1 MKRLDLAPTEEN
13 LLESIRDDVTGRN
26 QDIVDFIKLL
36 DNTDGPFTYTI
47 DAAWGDGKT
56 FFVKSVCLLL
66 ESLNSR
72 LGSEG
77 QNHPELEEI
86 REKLGDDDISI
97 LPFYFNAWENDFAE
111 DPIMALFACMA
122 ANFDGGG
129 LPQSQDIKKAIVPII
144 DAALALSPIPI
155 KIADIDE
162 SFTTDSL
169 IGAFKSKAEIRS
181 RINTLFEDAIPRTA
195 NKLVIFIDEL
205 DRCRP
210 DFAVHLLEQTKSLF
224 TSKNVIVVFSADL
237 DQLAKAVGGAYGAG
251 FDTTRFLERFF
262 DERITMQ
269 QVDGYAFTHDGLPL
283 SPSNKFDALVSEII
297 SKKVFTIRDAWRIK
311 EKLDLAKEY
320 ALNSKHVHP
329 SEAFASCTVL
339 PLLVFIEHEDTALF
353 RAITNGNDFDAVYS
367 YGKQYP
373 SFINNV
379 REAIIRSRIDVPEKD
394 RDEFSETDCSIYMH
408 KLCVLIY
415 GSQASV
421 EYREALDQLGDFSRT
436 AIARNV
442 YGQLKFT

>member
-26 QDIVDFIKLL
+26 RDIVDFIKLL
-36 DNTDGPFTYTI
+36 DSTDGPFTYMI

-66 ESLNSR
+66 ESLNKR
-72 LGSEG
+72 LGSER
-77 QNHPELEEI
+77 QNYPELKGI
-86 REKLGDDDISI
+86 KEKLGDDISI

-122 ANFDGGG
+122 ASFDGGG

-155 KIADIDE
+155 KIADIAE

-224 TSKNVIVVFSADL
+224 SSNNVIVVFSADL

-269 QVDGYAFTHDGLPL
+269 PVDSYAFTHDGLPL
-283 SPSNKFDALVSEII
+283 SSNNMFDTLVSEII
-297 SKKVFTIRDAWRIK
+297 SKRVFTIRDAWRIR
-311 EKLDLAKEY
+311 EKLDLAREY
-320 ALNSKHVHP
+320 ALKSNHVHF
-329 SEAFASCTVL
+329 SEVFASCTVL
-339 PLLVFIEHEDTALF
+339 PLLVFIEHEDIGLF
-353 RAITNGNDFDAVYS
+353 RAITNGNDYDAVYS
-367 YGKQYP
+367 YGKQYS
-373 SFINNV
+373 SFINTV
-379 REAIIRSRIDVPEKD
+379 KEAISRSRTYEEEKD
-394 RDEFSETDCSIYMH
+394 IADISESSCSAYMH
-408 KLCVLIY
+408 NLCVLIY
-415 GSQASV
+415 GPVSSA
-421 EYREALDQLGDFSRT
+421 EYREALNQLGNFSRSY
-436 AIARNV
+436 AAQKI
-442 YGQLKFT
+442 YKQLKFD

>member
-1 MKRLDLAPTEEN
+1 MKRLDLAPTEES
-13 LLESIRDDVTGRN
+13 LLESIRDDLTGRN

-36 DNTDGPFTYTI
+36 DSTDGPFTYTI

-72 LGSEG
+72 LGSAR
-77 QNHPELEEI
+77 QNHPELKEI
-86 REKLGDDDISI
+86 KEKLGDDDISI

-155 KIADIDE
+155 KIADIAE

-237 DQLAKAVGGAYGAG
+237 DQLAKAVGGAYGTG

-269 QVDGYAFTHDGLPL
+269 QVDSYAFTHDGLPL
-283 SPSNKFDALVSEII
+283 SPGNKFDALVSEII

-311 EKLDLAKEY
+311 EKLDLAREY
-320 ALNSKHVHP
+320 ALNSNHVHF
-329 SEAFASCTVL
+329 SEIIASCTVL

-373 SFINNV
+373 SFINNA
-379 REAIIRSRIDVPEKD
+379 REAIIRSRIAVPEKD
-394 RDEFSETDCSIYMH
+394 KDELSETDCSIYMH

-442 YGQLKFT
+442 YGQLKFV

>member
-13 LLESIRDDVTGRN
+13 LLESIRDDLTGRN

-36 DNTDGPFTYTI
+36 DSTDGPFTYTI

-72 LGSEG
+72 LGSAR
-77 QNHPELEEI
+77 QNHPELKEI
-86 REKLGDDDISI
+86 KEKLGDDDISI
-97 LPFYFNAWENDFAE
+97 LPFYFNAWGNDFAE

-155 KIADIDE
+155 KIADIAE

-237 DQLAKAVGGAYGAG
+237 DQLAKAVGGAYGTG

-269 QVDGYAFTHDGLPL
+269 QVDSYAFTHDGLPL
-283 SPSNKFDALVSEII
+283 SPGNKFDALVSEII

-311 EKLDLAKEY
+311 EKLDLAREY
-320 ALNSKHVHP
+320 ALNGNHVHF
-329 SEAFASCTVL
+329 SEVFASCTVL
-339 PLLVFIEHEDTALF
+339 PLLVFIEHEDIALF
-353 RAITNGNDFDAVYS
+353 RAITSGNDFDAVYS
-367 YGKQYP
+367 YGKQYS
-373 SFINNV
+373 SFIKNV
-379 REAIIRSRIDVPEKD
+379 KEAITRSRIDVPEKD
-394 RDEFSETDCSIYMH
+394 RDKLSEADCSAYMH
-408 KLCVLIY
+408 KLCILIY
-415 GSQASV
+415 GSRTSA
-421 EYREALDQLGDFSRT
+421 EYREALNQLDDFSRT
-436 AIARNV
+436 TIARNV
-442 YGQLKFT
+442 YEQLKFN